1 MRGLSRH
8 CRRTHLA
15 EAGLAALAV
24 LTVGC
29 AYHPRW
35 TPETVAPPASLAVAL
50 DNADRAWRAG
60 QATLP
65 TDRATT
71 LPLTRDGAIL
81 TGVTRNRSLI
91 VQRYA
96 PEIAQTS
103 IDEARAAFDPS
114 LTGSASYGRTTRPAG
129 AGGVGGVGSVTTRN
143 FDSSMQ
149 INETIPTGTE
159 VFLSGAFAGQ
169 RVNLPPWTY
178 TGTWSAGFN
187 QSLLR
192 GMGVNVNLVTLR
204 QARNTF
210 ASSQHQLRGFV
221 MDLVQQIETV
231 YWELVLAD
239 ETLRIRKFSV
249 RLANEQLQLN
259 EDMIAVGKLAPSA
272 RYTAEAELATR
283 EADLVDAQAGVKS
296 RALDLIRLLDPDH
309 AAQWEIHFQP
319 QDPPDVERVDVNPDV
334 SATLA
339 KQYRPELAQSR
350 LDLAN
355 RDLDVVQTRNGL
367 LPNLTGFGSYG
378 RFSTGTN
385 TDQATDDL
393 DSSKFDNYQVGLS
406 LEMDPLD
413 RAERARRA
421 RARFQQHQAEAAVR
435 NLEQQVDSDVRHA
448 AVEVQR
454 QWERIPATQK
464 AVRSGE
470 EDVQVQK
477 SRFAVGIGTNIDV
490 LTVQRN
496 LIQSQ
501 LAEVTARIKY
511 IEALTALYHSE
522 GTLLDRRRVGTD
534 GEKEG

>member
-1 MRGLSRH
+1 MTGFSNDR
-8 CRRTHLA
+8 RRTLLA
-15 EAGLAALAV
+15 EAGLAVLAV
-24 LTVGC
+24 CAVCC

-81 TGVTRNRSLI
+81 TGVTRNRSLA
-91 VQRYA
+91 VERFG
-96 PEIAQTS
+96 PEISRTS

-114 LTGSASYGRTTRPAG
+114 LTGSASYGRSTRPAG
-129 AGGVGGVGSVTTRN
+129 AGGGSVGTASAPVGTGSSTGSGGGAATSVTTRN
-143 FDSSMQ
+143 FNTSLQ
-149 INETIPTGTE
+149 INETLPTGTE
-159 VFLSGAFAGQ
+159 LFLSGAYAGQ
-169 RVNLPPWTY
+169 RTLPPWIY
-178 TGTWSAGFN
+178 TGSWSAGFN

-221 MDLVQQIETV
+221 LDLVQQIETA
-231 YWELVLAD
+231 YWELALAD
-239 ETLRIRKFSV
+239 ETLRIREFSV

-272 RYTAEAELATR
+272 RFTAEAELATR

-296 RALDLIRLLDPDH
+296 RTLDLIRLLDPDH
-309 AAQWEIHFQP
+309 VAQWEIHFDP
-319 QDPPDVERVDVNPDV
+319 KDPPEVERVEVMPDV

-378 RFSTGTN
+378 RMSAGT
-385 TDQATDDL
+385 DSHQATDDL
-393 DSSKFDNYQVGLS
+393 DSSKYDNYQVGLS
-406 LEMDPLD
+406 LQMDPLD
-413 RAERARRA
+413 RAERAARA
-421 RARFQQHQAEAAVR
+421 RARFQQQQAEAAVR

-470 EDVQVQK
+470 EDVQVQQ

-490 LTVQRN
+490 LTVQRS

-501 LAEVTARIKY
+501 LDEVTARIKY
-511 IEALTALYHSE
+511 IEALTALYHS
-522 GTLLDRRRVGTD
+522 
-534 GEKEG
+534 